1 MREMLGLARMT
12 DLALTG
18 RMMPASECHAL
29 GLINRI
35 VPRDQVLDES
45 VGLASELASKPKLT
59 FKLTKQRIRE
69 MTEHGF
75 RDSIEAGVR
84 NQRPAYKAGEPAR
97 MTEKFMTD
105 RSHRRNTKHN
115 DQKKLLPLVYNKAPQ
130 PPPR

>member
-59 FKLTKQRIRE
+59 FKLTKQRIRA
-69 MTEHGF
+69 MTENGF
-75 RDSIEAGVR
+75 RDLIEAGVGGLANLHAEGDPLGPVR
-84 NQRPAYKAGEPAR
+84 GRGAR
-97 MTEKFMTD
+97 
-105 RSHRRNTKHN
+105 
-115 DQKKLLPLVYNKAPQ
+115 QGAA
-130 PPPR
+130 